1 MLSDEIFAQQT
12 LRYIDE
18 SFFSGEALGWS
29 FKCFAGYWKAH
40 LAAPPGMVLRE
51 ELRRL
56 AAEKRVLY
64 EVEVEWLLYPGGVPE
79 ADYVKERLTEFAR
92 VNLFAQAHRSSA
104 ELFTRG
110 QYMQSYD
117 VMSTALDK
125 IRDITFERPKRQ
137 WYFEELAERQLAR
150 FQERNDLTRMPWS
163 TGIEQLDRATNGGVQ
178 EGELWA
184 VLAYAKRGKTTFLV
198 NQGGRSCRLERQPT
212 LHIQLEGHGKQIAAK
227 YDSWFSREQY
237 NLVKLGEIRPDT
249 YNDMVAEFMRLRSLL
264 VIRTL
269 NDWRVTM
276 DHVLAEYRELKARG
290 FKPRRLIVDYVD
302 LLRSRDTRVEGETQH
317 QVEASRD
324 LKRFVN
330 EEEIQGWTAW
340 QAQRGRPGDNLKEH
354 VLTSASV
361 ADAFA
366 KVRIVDSYG
375 SINATDS
382 EWERGEMR
390 VFWENHRD
398 AAVNKLYGCRNDLS
412 TMRMLDW
419 AEEMAPRAES

>member
-1 MLSDEIFAQQT
+1 MLCDEVFAQQAQ
-12 LRYIDE
+12 RYIDV
-18 SFFSGEALGWS
+18 SFFSLEALGWS
-29 FKCFAGYWKAH
+29 FKCFVQYWQTH
-40 LAAPPGMVLRE
+40 LASPPPMVLRE

-56 AAEKRVLY
+56 DAEKRALY
-64 EVEVEWLLYPGGVPE
+64 NYEIECIAQPGGVPE
-79 ADYVKERLTEFAR
+79 ADYVKEKLADFAK
-92 VNLFAQAHRSSA
+92 VNLFAQAHRQSA
-104 ELFTRG
+104 EIFTRG
-110 QYMQSYD
+110 QYVESYD
-117 VMSTALDK
+117 VMAAALDK
-125 IRDITFERPKRQ
+125 IRDITFDRPKRQ
-137 WYFEELAERQLAR
+137 WYFEELAERQIAR
-150 FQERNDLTRMPWS
+150 FQERNDLSRLPWS
-163 TGIEQLDRATNGGVQ
+163 TGIDSLDHATNGGVQ

-237 NLVKLGEIRPDT
+237 NLVKIGELKPDT

-269 NDWRVTM
+269 NDWNVTM
-276 DHVLAEYRELKARG
+276 DHVVAEYRELKARG
-290 FKPRRLIVDYVD
+290 FKPRRLILDYVD
-302 LLRSRDTRVEGETQH
+302 LLRSRNSRVEGETQH

-324 LKRFVN
+324 LKRFIN
-330 EEEIQGWTAW
+330 EEEMHGWTAW
-340 QAQRGRPGDNLKEH
+340 QAQRGKPGDNLKEH
-354 VLTSASV
+354 ILTSSNV

-375 SINATDS
+375 SINATDQ

-398 AAVNKLYGCRNDLS
+398 APVNKLYGCRNDLS

-419 AEEMAPRAES
+419 AEEIVPRAAP